1 MNTTQGFQFILP
13 KYPWIP
19 LKSSKNQ
26 WNPGHKIKK
35 ICVVSI
41 EIPLWWYFGQKC
53 SCSHCI
59 LNVIYLLYIN
69 IDLLTKRGSNHF
81 HKTSFTIHYI
91 SFLPYNMAMK
101 KKLKSKTSSKQ
112 SVAAF
117 TVLEV
122 CIKGVLIMVITSRIN
137 IQKGVWVSQFTGFW
151 SIIVEF

>member
-1 MNTTQGFQFILP
+1 
-13 KYPWIP
+13 
-19 LKSSKNQ
+19 
-26 WNPGHKIKK
+26 
-35 ICVVSI
+35 
-41 EIPLWWYFGQKC
+41 
-53 SCSHCI
+53 
-59 LNVIYLLYIN
+59 
-69 IDLLTKRGSNHF
+69 
-81 HKTSFTIHYI
+81 
-91 SFLPYNMAMK
+91 MAKK